1 MRSTPRTHHRSPST
15 RRRLTTLALGGLA
28 VTGLLTSAC
37 SSDDDAADDTTTTAH
52 VDHDGGA
59 QNGGGDDGGS
69 ADAGAPLLGE
79 PMSADACGHFS
90 TLSMSMAGG
99 DPTVAGPALEMF
111 VDTLPAELTEQGTV
125 YVDSLTAAFDGDP
138 DVIMSPEFV
147 AANQAIGDAMFE
159 GCEVAERLD
168 VAGVD
173 YGFEGLPDS
182 IANGLVA
189 VRFTNQTANEEPHEL
204 IVLQRPPGDETP
216 LDDIAAMSPDE
227 VMEDFPMMGVVFADS
242 AGGTSTSF
250 MELPAGSYVAICT
263 IPIGG
268 GEQGD
273 PHAAHGMIAEFE
285 VG

>member
-15 RRRLTTLALGGLA
+15 RRRLTALAIGGLA
-28 VTGLLTSAC
+28 VTGLLSSAC
-37 SSDDDAADDTTTTAH
+37 SSDDDAADDTTTTTHA
-52 VDHDGGA
+52 DHGGGTKDD
-59 QNGGGDDGGS
+59 GGGDAPTG
-69 ADAGAPLLGE
+69 AGAPLLGE
-79 PMSADACGHFS
+79 PMSSDACGHFS

-99 DPTVAGPALEMF
+99 DPSVAGPALEMF

-125 YVDSLTAAFDGDP
+125 YVESLTTAFEGDP
-138 DVIMSPEFV
+138 DAMMSPEFV
-147 AANQAIGDAMFE
+147 EASQAIGDAMFE
-159 GCEVAERLD
+159 GCEVAERVD
-168 VAGVD
+168 VAGID

-182 IANGLVA
+182 VAAGLVA
-189 VRFTNQTANEEPHEL
+189 LRFTNQTSNEEPHEM

-216 LDDIAAMSPDE
+216 LDEIAAMTPDE
-227 VMEDFPMMGVVFADS
+227 VMTDFPMIGVVFSDS

-250 MELPAGSYVAICT
+250 MELPTGSYIAICT

-285 VG
+285 VA